1 MADPFVGEI
10 RMFAGNFAPLDW
22 MFCNGQLISI
32 AQNTALFSLIGT
44 TYGGNGTTTFALP
57 DLRGRIPLHRDSNY
71 PIGMA
76 SGQETVTLNSTQLP
90 AHSHAFGTL
99 AATASAPNG
108 NATHTTPIGNR
119 FAGGAIKAYTA
130 GTPSI
135 AMNNAVMTAAG
146 GNQAHDNRMP
156 YMAINYIISLYGI
169 FPSRN

>member
-1 MADPFVGEI
+1 MADPFIGEI
-10 RMFAGNFAPLDW
+10 RMFAGNFAPRSW
-22 MFCNGQLISI
+22 MFCNGQLLSI
-32 AQNTALFSLIGT
+32 AEYTTLFALIGT
-44 TYGGNGTTTFALP
+44 TYGGDGQTTYALP

-71 PIGMA
+71 PLG
-76 SGQETVTLNSTQLP
+76 SEGGQEMVTLNSTQLP

-119 FAGGAIKAYTA
+119 FAGGAIKAYAT
-130 GTPSI
+130 GGPTV

-146 GNQAHDNRMP
+146 GSQAHDNLMP
-156 YMAINYIISLYGI
+156 YLAINFIICLEGI